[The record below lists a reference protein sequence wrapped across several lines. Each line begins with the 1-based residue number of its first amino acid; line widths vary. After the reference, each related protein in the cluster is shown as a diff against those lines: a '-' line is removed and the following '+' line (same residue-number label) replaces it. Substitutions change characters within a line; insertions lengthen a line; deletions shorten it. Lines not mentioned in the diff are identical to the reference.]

1 MSVRAAFP
9 RAVKYLVF
17 GFLVAGLLGAIATAP
32 VRAADPA
39 LAKVAAELGSRFVA
53 GVNTRDA
60 ARRAR
65 LAHELLTTEALAAEG
80 ERKTVELFAKLAER
94 YDSLAFHHAEPV
106 RGGSAAQPRLSLHVY
121 ARSAKDGGWKD
132 LQFFLDP
139 SPPHRIRQLVF
150 VADVAEP
157 VYLPNGDISS
167 RETRAWLSDYVD
179 RLVEQNDLAG
189 GISIQAGGITLVDR
203 TFGFADSARTRRIG
217 PSTRFN
223 LGSGGKMFTATA
235 IARLEETGKLSF
247 TDTLASVLP
256 AVAGQA
262 FARKVTIAQLLSHTS
277 GIREFWTDEYERHWH
292 ELRRLSDYLPYIL
305 KVGTSSAPG
314 TRFEYSNSNYI
325 LLGLVLEAVT
335 GKSYDDVL
343 TELIFKPAS
352 MRNTGLFPFSD
363 RDTTQAQR
371 LSRDPKGGW
380 RTAPHGYRGSSAG
393 GALSTT
399 DDMRRFA
406 EAFFR
411 GEIVS
416 HAMAQELTKTKTSG
430 LPDSPMAY
438 GYGFEPAGSGPTR
451 SFGHGGIAAGVNF
464 ELRHFPASGIT
475 LIMFSNQDNGAYDDL
490 KRNVTKLIT
499 GER

>member
-1 MSVRAAFP
+1 MSVRATLL
-9 RAVKYLVF
+9 RAVKCLVSQV
-17 GFLVAGLLGAIATAP
+17 LVAGLLSAIATAP

-53 GVNTRDA
+53 GVNTRET
-60 ARRAR
+60 ARRAQ
-65 LAHELLTTEALAAEG
+65 LARELLTPEALSRDG

-106 RGGSAAQPRLSLHVY
+106 RGGSAAQPRLSLHLY
-121 ARSAKDGGWKD
+121 AKSAKDGGWKD
-132 LQFFLDP
+132 LQFYLDP
-139 SPPHRIRQLVF
+139 NPPHRIRQLVF

-157 VYLPNGDISS
+157 VYLPNGEISS
-167 RETRAWLSDYVD
+167 RETRAWLNDYID

-189 GISIQAGGITLVDR
+189 GIYIQEGGMTLIDR

-223 LGSGGKMFTATA
+223 LGSGGKMFTAVA

-247 TDTLASVLP
+247 ADTLASVLP

-262 FARKVTIAQLLSHTS
+262 FARKVTLAQLLSHTS
-277 GIREFWTDEYERHWH
+277 GIREFWTDEYEKHWH
-292 ELRRLSDYLPYIL
+292 ELRKLSDYLPYVL
-305 KVGTSSAPG
+305 KAGTSSVPG

-343 TELIFKPAS
+343 HEFIFEPAF
-352 MRNTGLFPFSD
+352 MRDTGLYPFDD
-363 RDTTQAQR
+363 RDTSQAQR
-371 LSRDPKGGW
+371 LRRDPKGGW

-399 DDMRRFA
+399 DDMARFA
-406 EAFFR
+406 SALYR

-416 HAMAQELTKTKTSG
+416 LAMVEELTTTKTSS

-438 GYGFEPAGSGPTR
+438 GYGFEPVGSGRTR
-451 SFGHGGIAAGVNF
+451 SYGHGGIAAGVNF
-464 ELRHFPASGIT
+464 ELRRFPSHGIT